1 MARSSRRPRQ
11 ARRATAEAER
21 TERESAGVE
30 LRRSLRR
37 RCVTQAGSLE
47 GSGAVGSGGD
57 EGRPGQSGARGLI
70 LSLRRVGT
78 QAERDRA
85 DEGAAAEYG
94 FPAKRALPGQGRAA
108 EWTSFRHECDG
119 SDGDGAC
126 ENAAKVGRG
135 GEPAARSSCER
146 EPRRSERQQVRRAK
160 VSLPSRR
167 ATTWS
172 GLEDN
177 LPEMSSAGTDGCRT
191 CGGTEQDS
199 APDAEAG

>member
-1 MARSSRRPRQ
+1 MARSSRRPGQ

-47 GSGAVGSGGD
+47 GSGAVKSGGD

-85 DEGAAAEYG
+85 DEGAGAKGSEG
-94 FPAKRALPGQGRAA
+94 RLRPAHRRSRNGA
-108 EWTSFRHECDG
+108 G
-119 SDGDGAC
+119 SAGAC
-126 ENAAKVGRG
+126 G
-135 GEPAARSSCER
+135 G
-146 EPRRSERQQVRRAK
+146 
-160 VSLPSRR
+160 
-167 ATTWS
+167 
-172 GLEDN
+172 
-177 LPEMSSAGTDGCRT
+177 
-191 CGGTEQDS
+191 
-199 APDAEAG
+199 